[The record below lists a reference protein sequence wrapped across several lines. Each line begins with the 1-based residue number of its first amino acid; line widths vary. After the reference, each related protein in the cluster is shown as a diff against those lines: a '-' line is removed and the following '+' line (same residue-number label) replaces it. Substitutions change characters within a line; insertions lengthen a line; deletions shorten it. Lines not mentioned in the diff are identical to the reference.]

1 MGSVG
6 GMTPPPSVAPMAR
19 AVVDKRFQRAL
30 LSAGTIVGSLAAVG
44 IVMTLAA
51 HEGSV
56 WRDLGL
62 AVLGGAIVGGAL
74 VTVESLLAGAAEER
88 SDYVTLLNQLSTTI
102 DLNGIDLSGRELSS
116 IYLPG
121 RALVAAQLS
130 RTLFDDSKLLF
141 SDLRHADLSD
151 ASLRGTDLSGSTV
164 AFGNLRGAKMSNV
177 SFRDADLSDASL
189 DGADL
194 SGATVVDAR
203 LRRTSLVGANLTG
216 ATFKRCFL
224 EGADFTSANTT
235 GTTFEANQYD
245 PTTRWPIS
253 LQEVPENVVV
263 TQQAISEM
271 DLATYLAW
279 RATAGPTPP

>member
-1 MGSVG
+1 
-6 GMTPPPSVAPMAR
+6 
-19 AVVDKRFQRAL
+19 
-30 LSAGTIVGSLAAVG
+30 
-44 IVMTLAA
+44 
-51 HEGSV
+51 
-56 WRDLGL
+56 
-62 AVLGGAIVGGAL
+62 
-74 VTVESLLAGAAEER
+74 
-88 SDYVTLLNQLSTTI
+88 
-102 DLNGIDLSGRELSS
+102 
-116 IYLPG
+116 
-121 RALVAAQLS
+121 
-130 RTLFDDSKLLF
+130 
-141 SDLRHADLSD
+141 
-151 ASLRGTDLSGSTV
+151 
-164 AFGNLRGAKMSNV
+164 MSNV